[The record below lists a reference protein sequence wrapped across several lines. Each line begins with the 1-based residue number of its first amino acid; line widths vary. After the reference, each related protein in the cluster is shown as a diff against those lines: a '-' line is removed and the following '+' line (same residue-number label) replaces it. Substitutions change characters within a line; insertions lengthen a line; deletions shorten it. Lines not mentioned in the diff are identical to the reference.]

1 MFYKKSPVGFRVAEV
16 RSSRTVA
23 VASWLH
29 SGQLEMVA
37 VGDWVD
43 VSDVEKRHLDG

>member
-1 MFYKKSPVGFRVAEV
+1 MFYKKSPVGFGVAEV
-16 RSSRTVA
+16 RASRAVA

-29 SGQLEMVA
+29 SGQLEVVT

-43 VSDVEKRHLDG
+43 VSDVEKRNLDG